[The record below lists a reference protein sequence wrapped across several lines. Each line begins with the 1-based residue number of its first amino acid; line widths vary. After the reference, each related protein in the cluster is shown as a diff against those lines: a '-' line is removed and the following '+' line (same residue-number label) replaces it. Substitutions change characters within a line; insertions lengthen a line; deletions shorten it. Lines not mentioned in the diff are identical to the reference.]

1 MNIELTQEHSFTV
14 RAGANAVRGLFH
26 VDKWEGLDKYADV
39 HGKSLILNGD
49 AVVTG
54 SPDLLSL
61 LRNGSIAP
69 GFVPVPET
77 KLPGGIVVPAFQVA
91 QYVSSDGGDGKV
103 EISATGKPWTKINF
117 KAAKQAC
124 ANAGY
129 SMITETQWLAIAYN
143 ASQQAENWTE
153 GRVGHGTMFQG
164 IRNGNVSSAQPGDF
178 QPKDSEE
185 RRWLVLSNG
194 SRICDFNG
202 NVFQWVFDDVQ
213 GDEQGLIAKT
223 ITLESPSQ
231 STAPYPSEKKGMG
244 YRPDSARDW
253 SGGALIRGGCWRSDD
268 CAGAFSLNHDW
279 PDIDYDRVGFR
290 CTK

>member
-26 VDKWEGLDKYADV
+26 VDKWEGLDKYADAR
-39 HGKSLILNGD
+39 GQSLILNGD

-54 SPDLLSL
+54 SPDLLFQ
-61 LRNGSIAP
+61 LRNGPIAP

-103 EISATGKPWTKINF
+103 EVSATAKPWTKINF
-117 KAAKQAC
+117 QSAKQAC
-124 ANAGY
+124 TNAGY

-164 IRNGNVSSAQPGDF
+164 IRKGNVSSAQPGDF
-178 QPKDSEE
+178 QSKDPEE

-231 STAPYPSEKKGMG
+231 STAPYPSDKKGLG

-253 SGGALIRGGCWRSDD
+253 SGRALIRGGCCFSDD
-268 CAGAFSLNHDW
+268 YAGAFNLGLDW
-279 PDIDYDRVGFR
+279 PDDDYGNVGFR